1 MKWTA
6 FPSAWKGTA
15 GIDEPSSLEIKTLL
29 LIRGNVCLTNCGL
42 VTPYDT
48 IELDPHGQQ

>member
-15 GIDEPSSLEIKTLL
+15 GIDEPSSLEIKTLQGMFVE
-29 LIRGNVCLTNCGL
+29 LIVA
-42 VTPYDT
+42 
-48 IELDPHGQQ
+48 